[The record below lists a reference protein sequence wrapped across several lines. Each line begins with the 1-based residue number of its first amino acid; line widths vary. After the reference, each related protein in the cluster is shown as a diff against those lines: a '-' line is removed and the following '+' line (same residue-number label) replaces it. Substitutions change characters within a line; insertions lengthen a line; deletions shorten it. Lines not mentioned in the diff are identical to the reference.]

1 MFARPPVGVFCPLL
15 ERALL
20 DVYPLPDTTA
30 AVSIPP
36 LTQPPTH
43 LSSLWYVP
51 PPPFVPN
58 DLFLLFILQGLWSTI
73 VLVLRA
79 KSDAYEVQVH
89 SGGPVLVVPE
99 NFSERNLVRFLS
111 EVLLSFS

>member
-1 MFARPPVGVFCPLL
+1 M
-15 ERALL
+15 
-20 DVYPLPDTTA
+20 
-30 AVSIPP
+30 
-36 LTQPPTH
+36 
-43 LSSLWYVP
+43 
-51 PPPFVPN
+51 
-58 DLFLLFILQGLWSTI
+58 

-79 KSDAYEVQVH
+79 KSDTYEVQVH

>member
-1 MFARPPVGVFCPLL
+1 M
-15 ERALL
+15 
-20 DVYPLPDTTA
+20 LPCA
-30 AVSIPP
+30 NGYHS
-36 LTQPPTH
+36 
-43 LSSLWYVP
+43 P
-51 PPPFVPN
+51 PPPSPPSP
-58 DLFLLFILQGLWSTI
+58 QGLWSTV

-99 NFSERNLVRFLS
+99 KFSERNLVRFLS